1 MRLLVLGGT
10 VFLSRAVAEAALSR
24 GHDVTTVSRGASG
37 SPLEGA
43 RHVHA
48 DRDAPL
54 PAELAGV
61 EYDAV
66 VDVSSRP
73 SRVRSA
79 LAQLRAAHWVY
90 VSSISVYADEATVGG
105 APGMLPQHEPLDED
119 SDDMA
124 DYGRLKAGCERLVG
138 ERAQSRAIVRPGL
151 IVGPGDRSGRFTYWV
166 DRMRRAS
173 DGEIVLAPGDPSD
186 RVQLID
192 VRDLGAWIALL
203 AERRTAGVF
212 DAIGEPASI
221 RDVLDDVA
229 AGCGALPRWRWATD
243 EQLEGVEVSPWMGP
257 RSLPLWL
264 PRPAY
269 DGMMTHL
276 AAPAFQ
282 AGLRTRP
289 VADTARDTLAWL
301 ETADDPALTGL
312 TADEEREVLAAFG

>member
-24 GHDVTTVSRGASG
+24 GHEVTTVSRGVTG
-37 SPLEGA
+37 SPPDGA
-43 RHVHA
+43 RHVRA
-48 DRDAPL
+48 DRDATL
-54 PAELAGV
+54 PAELGGV
-61 EYDAV
+61 AYDAV
-66 VDVSSRP
+66 VDVASRP

-79 LAQLRAAHWVY
+79 LAQLRAPHWVY

-138 ERAQSRAIVRPGL
+138 EQAPSRAIVRPGL
-151 IVGPGDRSGRFTYWV
+151 IAGPGDRSGRFTYWV
-166 DRMRRAS
+166 DRMRRAR
-173 DGEIVLAPGDPSD
+173 DGEVVLAPGDPSD

-192 VRDLGAWIALL
+192 VRDLGSWVALL
-203 AERRTAGVF
+203 AERRTTGVF
-212 DAIGEPASI
+212 DAIGEPAPI
-221 RDVLDDVA
+221 RDVLADVA
-229 AGCGALPRWRWATD
+229 AGCGVRPRWRWASD
-243 EQLEGVEVSPWMGP
+243 AQLEGVGVNPWMGP

-264 PRPAY
+264 PRPEY
-269 DGMMTHL
+269 DGMTTHL

-289 VADTARDTLAWL
+289 MADTARDTLAWL
-301 ETADDPALTGL
+301 ETAPDAALTGL
-312 TADEEREVLAAFG
+312 TADEEREVLAALG